1 MSDKKAQTLGE
12 KRVGIYFNPSNVDDV
27 AKIKRMG
34 ADMIDFIAG
43 MEVPTKETDE
53 VNRLKAMA
61 ISKIEVGTMLGVKA
75 ATR

>member
-1 MSDKKAQTLGE
+1 MVTAMCAS
-12 KRVGIYFNPSNVDDV
+12 VDLANLSV
-27 AKIKRMG
+27 
-34 ADMIDFIAG
+34 
-43 MEVPTKETDE
+43 VSWDE